1 MSSMMSDNAWPL
13 AHLVDH
19 HALSWQAGDPD
30 AWVDHAC
37 ALTPGSPGGIAFAEQ
52 DHQLDVVQASRA
64 SAVIVTPS
72 LAGLAPETSAELLV
86 SDTPRLTF
94 ARVASRFVPN
104 EAGRG
109 THDSAIIDASATI
122 DATATLGPQV
132 VVGARATIGAGVRI
146 AAGTVVG
153 DDVTLGQDCRIGP
166 NVSLLAAS
174 VLADRVAVEAGAV
187 IGGRGFGLV
196 PGPEG
201 MEPVPQLGRV
211 RIGHDVEIGA
221 NTTIDRGALDDTIV
235 QDRAKIDNQVH
246 VAHNCVIGA
255 HTVIAGCTG
264 IAGSC
269 DIGARC
275 LIGGG
280 VGIGDH
286 VSIADDVVITAA
298 SQVPKDIRE
307 AGVYSSTFRAMP
319 ARGWRKRLALFRALD
334 RIESRLRRLE
344 QNN

>member
-1 MSSMMSDNAWPL
+1 MTSDKTCRLEN
-13 AHLVDH
+13 LVERH
-19 HALSWQAGDPD
+19 GLSWNPVDPD
-30 AWVDHAC
+30 VQVDHAC
-37 ALTPGSPGGIAFAEQ
+37 ALTPGAPGGITFAEN
-52 DHQLDVVQASRA
+52 DHQLDAVQTSRA
-64 SAVIVTPS
+64 SAVIVTPTLAS
-72 LAGLAPETSAELLV
+72 LARGSAAELLIA
-86 SDTPRLTF
+86 DMPRLAF
-94 ARVASRFVPN
+94 ARVAAQFAADKIQPGIH
-104 EAGRG
+104 E
-109 THDSAIIDASATI
+109 TAIIEASATL
-122 DATATLGPQV
+122 DTSAQVGPRV
-132 VVGARATIGAGVRI
+132 VIGAQSVIGPGVRI
-146 AAGTVVG
+146 EAGAIIGDGVVIG
-153 DDVTLGQDCRIGP
+153 HDCRIGP

-174 VLADRVAVEAGAV
+174 VLADRVSIEAGAV
-187 IGGRGFGLV
+187 IGARGFGLV

-211 RIGHDVEIGA
+211 RLGYDVEVGA

-235 QDRAKIDNQVH
+235 HDRVKIDNQVH
-246 VAHNCVIGA
+246 IAHNCIIGA

-269 DIGARC
+269 RIGERC

-286 VSIADDVVITAA
+286 VTIVDDVVITAA
-298 SQVPKDIRE
+298 SQVPKHITQ

>member
-1 MSSMMSDNAWPL
+1 MTSDNACSL
-13 AHLVDH
+13 ASLVEH
-19 HALSWQAGDPD
+19 HALSWQAGDPETR
-30 AWVDHAC
+30 VDHAC
-37 ALTPGSPGGIAFAEQ
+37 ALTPGSPGGIAFAEKEQ
-52 DHQLDVVQASRA
+52 QLDAVQATRA
-64 SAVIVTPS
+64 SAVIVAPA
-72 LAGLAPETSAELLV
+72 LAARATAITAELLV

-94 ARVASRFVPN
+94 ARVAAYFVPDK
-104 EAGRG
+104 AVPGI
-109 THDSAIIDASATI
+109 HDSALIDVSATI
-122 DATATLGPQV
+122 DGAAEVGPRV
-132 VVGARATIGAGVRI
+132 VIGARTTVAPGVRI
-146 AAGTVVG
+146 AAGAVIG
-153 DDVTLGQDCRIGP
+153 DDVVIGPDCRIGP

-174 VLADRVAVEAGAV
+174 VLADRVVIEAGAV

-211 RIGHDVEIGA
+211 RIGRDVEIGA

-246 VAHNCVIGA
+246 IAHNCVIGA

-269 DIGARC
+269 VIGARC

-286 VSIADDVVITAA
+286 VSITDDVVITAA
-298 SQVPKDIRE
+298 SQVPKDIGE
-307 AGVYSSTFRAMP
+307 PGVYSSTFRAMP

-334 RIESRLRRLE
+334 RIEARVRRVE